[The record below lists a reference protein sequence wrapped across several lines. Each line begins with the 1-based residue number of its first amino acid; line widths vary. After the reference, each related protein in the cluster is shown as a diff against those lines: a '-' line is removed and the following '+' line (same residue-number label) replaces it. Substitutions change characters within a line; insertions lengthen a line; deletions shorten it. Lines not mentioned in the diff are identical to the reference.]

1 MKWISCEKDG
11 CFDVCLVKGGAA
23 GRVHTGGIVEGSALG
38 SPTTKDHVVLCMS
51 LHSYVQNTYSL
62 MMENHWTTVSG
73 LGMNKALFN
82 LICVEAA
89 KVLERLDVICT
100 SWWPDFSHANGCL
113 GTGISS

>member
-62 MMENHWTTVSG
+62 MMENHWTKWIRNEQSP
-73 LGMNKALFN
+73 FQ
-82 LICVEAA
+82 
-89 KVLERLDVICT
+89 
-100 SWWPDFSHANGCL
+100 SHLRGGSQ
-113 GTGISS
+113 GT